1 MTHLYFDLQLL
12 FRKNFQCATKDY
24 TKYPK
29 RWLPYLYHCFIF
41 FHLKQ
46 HFHSGIYLLSYP
58 LLIKEHPPFTF
69 HFKWLVASRFSP
81 HYLHKALCLT
91 AHVKVEK
98 RKHLGFEKS
107 KYCKNK
113 GIKHGFYF
121 STDSDSIVQLSFV
134 T

>member
-1 MTHLYFDLQLL
+1 MIYSYSLEKISSVLQRIIQNTLKDGCHIYTIVL
-12 FRKNFQCATKDY
+12 F
-24 TKYPK
+24 
-29 RWLPYLYHCFIF
+29 F

-98 RKHLGFEKS
+98 RKHLSFEKS